1 MCGLRTRL
9 RTDVNPPRFLVPSNC
24 HRRGANHR
32 LAPSPIYTRYRP
44 LGAIS
49 CVYRPV
55 FITVYLLLLPIYF
68 GEHRLFSYAIFR
80 IDENLQVAM
89 TEYAVFR
96 SMPLTAFGRL
106 ESACRSTMSG
116 DVGCT
121 TRHMS
126 AVNVVSALTAEVAA
140 MRAVATFTVV
150 IQWVRLHPA
159 RLRASCERSLRRS
172 NARLAS
178 RRTYASSLRHRAMI
192 AGHAAAWAVAADDD
206 TILYHLATHGSSN
219 LLVVST
225 KQQNV

>member
-24 HRRGANHR
+24 HRRGGLNHR
-32 LAPSPIYTRYRP
+32 LAPSPNTQDIAPSGRY
-44 LGAIS
+44 L
-49 CVYRPV
+49 VYIGLSV
-55 FITVYLLLLPIYF
+55 ITVSLLLLPIYF

-96 SMPLTAFGRL
+96 SMPLTAVRRL

-140 MRAVATFTVV
+140 TRAVATFTAV
-150 IQWVRLHPA
+150 IQ
-159 RLRASCERSLRRS
+159 
-172 NARLAS
+172 
-178 RRTYASSLRHRAMI
+178 
-192 AGHAAAWAVAADDD
+192 
-206 TILYHLATHGSSN
+206 
-219 LLVVST
+219 
-225 KQQNV
+225 